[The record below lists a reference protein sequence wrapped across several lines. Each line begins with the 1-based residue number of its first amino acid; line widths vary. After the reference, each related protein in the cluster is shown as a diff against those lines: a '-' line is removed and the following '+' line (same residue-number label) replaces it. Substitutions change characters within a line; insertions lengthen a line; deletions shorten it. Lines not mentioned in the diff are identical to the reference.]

1 MPIDTANLEAA
12 IRRSLNCAH
21 IEIED
26 QSSGCGESYAIVLVS
41 DDFEG
46 KSTLVRHRWSALPSL
61 SLQTCIHDATAVN
74 QLLKDE
80 ISQMH
85 AFSQKTFTPKQYEA
99 HLAKAA

>member
-1 MPIDTANLEAA
+1 MPIDTVNLEAA
-12 IRRSLNCAH
+12 IRKSLNCTH

-26 QSSGCGESYAIVLVS
+26 QSNGCGENYAILLVS

-46 KSTLVRHRWSALPSL
+46 KSTLVRHRW
-61 SLQTCIHDATAVN
+61 IN

-85 AFSQKTFTPKQYEA
+85 AFSQKTFTPKQYEI
-99 HLAKAA
+99 HLAKGN

>member
-21 IEIED
+21 IEIVD
-26 QSSGCGESYAIVLVS
+26 QSANGCGSAYAILLVS

-46 KSTLVRHRWSALPSL
+46 KSTLMRHRW
-61 SLQTCIHDATAVN
+61 IN

-80 ISQMH
+80 IAQMH
-85 AFSQKTFTPKQYEA
+85 AFSQV
-99 HLAKAA
+99 